1 MTKQMP
7 PHTSQFPAFQQTTH
21 KRHDGP
27 LTPWHRAGPGRNRAC
42 TCDDRTAIEQALA
55 GTGGN
60 RVDRMVSVIAGD
72 PAGSTRVRSGR
83 PASVQAGVLAG
94 GPGGGEGMDGVPAGR
109 RASRGEEGRKCRSQG
124 QMQRAGGWGPNRA
137 CTGWN

>member
-7 PHTSQFPAFQQTTH
+7 PHTIQFPAFQQTTH

-83 PASVQAGVLAG
+83 PASVQAGILAG
-94 GPGGGEGMDGVPAGR
+94 GPGVGGGEGRCACWPASKSRG
-109 RASRGEEGRKCRSQG
+109 RGEEVPQSGADAK
-124 QMQRAGGWGPNRA
+124 GGWMGA
-137 CTGWN
+137 